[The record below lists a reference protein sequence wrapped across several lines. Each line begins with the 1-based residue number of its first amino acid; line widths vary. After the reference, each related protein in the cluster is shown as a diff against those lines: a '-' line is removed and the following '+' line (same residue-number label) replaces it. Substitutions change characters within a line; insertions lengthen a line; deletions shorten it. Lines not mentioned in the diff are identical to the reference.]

1 MKTPQFLSVLI
12 LLLFIT
18 SCGNDSQR
26 EYVQIEIP
34 PILESHHEAVDQLET
49 SAKGLNKILNSVD
62 DYAISFQNIFEEIV
76 QIDSTMNKA
85 EAKVIMDK
93 SLKKVAYSHMKLMAN
108 IAYFAFKQ
116 SSRDKKIEQIKN
128 ELSGEALVAF
138 NEKIRHV
145 SMNKDLLKARG
156 DSLLTRFDELNTI
169 FEAKKEELEL
179 QFAD

>member
-1 MKTPQFLSVLI
+1 MKTPKFLSILI

-18 SCGNDSQR
+18 NCGNDSQR
-26 EYVQIEIP
+26 AYVKIEIP
-34 PILESHHEAVDQLET
+34 PSLEPHPEAVEQLEA

-62 DYAISFQNIFEEIV
+62 DYAISFQNIFEQIV
-76 QIDSTMNKA
+76 QLDTTMSKA

-93 SLKKVAYSHMKLMAN
+93 SVKKVAYSHMKLMAN

-116 SSRDKKIEQIKN
+116 SSRDKEIEQIKN

-138 NEKIRHV
+138 NENIHHV
-145 SMNKDLLKARG
+145 SVNEDLLKARG
-156 DSLLTRFDELNTI
+156 DSLLARLDELNTI